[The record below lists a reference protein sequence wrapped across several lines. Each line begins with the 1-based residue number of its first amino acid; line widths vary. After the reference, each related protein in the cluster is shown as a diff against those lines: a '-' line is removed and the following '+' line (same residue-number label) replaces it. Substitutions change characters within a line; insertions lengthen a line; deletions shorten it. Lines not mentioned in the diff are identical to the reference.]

1 MSRGS
6 QRHYSIDDYF
16 TVEEMSEVKHEYY
29 NGEIF
34 AMAGA
39 SLEHNEI
46 AANVLSEFHAALRDT
61 DCGVYGSGLRI
72 LTPAGLYTYPDISVI
87 CGEVQLEPD
96 RADTALNPVILVE
109 VVSKATEEYD
119 RGEKFTLYK
128 SILSLRHYILISQSE
143 ILIVRIQPEEWRH
156 HSLRNRNDILQITDP
171 TLAINVRYL
180 PSPFLNKHTGKP
192 PPPMAAV
199 SSFGF
204 GFPRS
209 GKAISRLPMNGTTLR
224 PDITELSVTR
234 VQSSS

>member
-1 MSRGS
+1 
-6 QRHYSIDDYF
+6 
-16 TVEEMSEVKHEYY
+16 
-29 NGEIF
+29 
-34 AMAGA
+34 MAGA

-128 SILSLRHYILISQSE
+128 SILSLRHYTLISQSE
-143 ILIVRIQPEEWRH
+143 ILIDHFVRIQPDEWEH
-156 HSLRNRNDILQITDP
+156 QSLRNRNDILQIADP
-171 TLAINVRYL
+171 VLAINV
-180 PSPFLNKHTGKP
+180 S
-192 PPPMAAV
+192 
-199 SSFGF
+199 
-204 GFPRS
+204 
-209 GKAISRLPMNGTTLR
+209 
-224 PDITELSVTR
+224 DIFRR
-234 VQSSS
+234 VFK